1 MTNRSIMAEVLIA
14 LFLSVFLAGVAK
26 ADGLDRRLF
35 GAWVESAA
43 DCQKVFET
51 RNGRMSFRKPI
62 NEFIPAFIIGPR
74 EIVASGGRC
83 QVGKVSLKGE
93 EILASLH
100 CNNTVGFAPLS
111 ARFKI
116 ISQTEIIYGATD
128 NPILDSGYEK
138 CR

>member
-1 MTNRSIMAEVLIA
+1 MSNRSAAASAVFVLSA
-14 LFLSVFLAGVAK
+14 SMLLGDLAK

-35 GAWVESAA
+35 GAWAQSAD

-51 RNGRMSFRKPI
+51 KGGRMSFRKPI
-62 NEFIPAFIIGPR
+62 NEFIPAFIIGQR

-83 QVGKVSLKGE
+83 EVSKVSLKGE
-93 EILASLH
+93 EIQASLN

-116 ISQTEIIYGATD
+116 VSQTEIIYGATD
-128 NPILDSGYEK
+128 NPVLDSAYER